1 MQDFQEF
8 TKSLFSGQWY
18 TSYLVIGM
26 LCLVA
31 YFITSRILLRTV
43 SHLFKKTSTK
53 FDDILIEKR
62 VFNKLPFLVPLVIV
76 YNSKDLLY
84 WNNLL
89 DRVILSTIVLIFLY
103 SLNALINALNE
114 MFKLTELSKKFSIK
128 SYTQIGKLLINIF
141 GIIVVIAVLTGNSPV
156 YLLSGLG
163 ALTAVLI
170 LVFKDT
176 ILSLVSSVQISS
188 NDLFKVGDWVEAP
201 QFGADGDVI
210 DIALHSVKIQNWD
223 KTISVIPT
231 NKLIDSSFKNWRGMA
246 ESGGRRIKR
255 SINIDMSS
263 IKFCTNEMIG
273 RFTKFKVISNYL
285 KVKLEEVQRFNIEN
299 NITDESLINGRSLTN
314 IGTFRAYI
322 EGYLRNHNQIHDE
335 MTFLVRQLSPSANGL
350 PIEIYVF
357 SNDTDWLNYEK
368 IQADIFDHLLAVVS
382 EFELKVFQNPS
393 GSDFKSSFADVNETL
408 FNSPST
414 Y

>member
-1 MQDFQEF
+1 M
-8 TKSLFSGQWY
+8 
-18 TSYLVIGM
+18 
-26 LCLVA
+26 
-31 YFITSRILLRTV
+31 
-43 SHLFKKTSTK
+43 
-53 FDDILIEKR
+53 
-62 VFNKLPFLVPLVIV
+62 
-76 YNSKDLLY
+76 
-84 WNNLL
+84 
-89 DRVILSTIVLIFLY
+89 ILSTIALIFLY
-103 SLNALINALNE
+103 SINALINALNE

-163 ALTAVLI
+163 ALTAILI

-255 SINIDMSS
+255 SINI
-263 IKFCTNEMIG
+263 CLLYT
-273 RFTKFKVISNYL
+273 
-285 KVKLEEVQRFNIEN
+285 
-299 NITDESLINGRSLTN
+299 
-314 IGTFRAYI
+314 
-322 EGYLRNHNQIHDE
+322 
-335 MTFLVRQLSPSANGL
+335 SPS
-350 PIEIYVF
+350 PR
-357 SNDTDWLNYEK
+357 D
-368 IQADIFDHLLAVVS
+368 
-382 EFELKVFQNPS
+382 
-393 GSDFKSSFADVNETL
+393 
-408 FNSPST
+408 
-414 Y
+414 

>member
-8 TKSLFSGQWY
+8 TKSVFSGQWY
-18 TSYLVIGM
+18 TSYLVIGI
-26 LCLVA
+26 LCLMA

-43 SHLFKKTSTK
+43 SHLFKRTSTQ
-53 FDDILIEKR
+53 FDDILIEQR
-62 VFNKLPFLVPLVIV
+62 VFNKLPFLVPLVIL

-89 DRVILSTIVLIFLY
+89 DRVILSTIALIFLY

-114 MFKLTELSKKFSIK
+114 MFKLTDLSKKFSIK

-263 IKFCTNEMIG
+263 IKFCTNEMID
-273 RFTKFKVISNYL
+273 RYSKYNVIANYI

-322 EGYLRNHNQIHDE
+322 EGYLRNHNKIHDE

-393 GSDFKSSFADVNETL
+393 GSDFKSSFADVNE
-408 FNSPST
+408 
-414 Y
+414 

>member
-8 TKSLFSGQWY
+8 TKSVFSGQWY
-18 TSYLVIGM
+18 TSYLLIGM

-53 FDDILIEKR
+53 FDDILIEQR
-62 VFNKLPFLVPLVIV
+62 VFNKLPFLVPLVIL

-84 WNNLL
+84 WNSLL
-89 DRVILSTIVLIFLY
+89 DRVILSIIALIFLY
-103 SLNALINALNE
+103 SLNALINALNQ
-114 MFKLTELSKKFSIK
+114 MFKLTDLSKKFSIK

-322 EGYLRNHNQIHDE
+322 EGYLRNHNKIHDE
-335 MTFLVRQLSPSANGL
+335 MTFLVRQLSPSATGL

-393 GSDFKSSFADVNETL
+393 GSDFKSSFADVNE
-408 FNSPST
+408 
-414 Y
+414 

>member
-8 TKSLFSGQWY
+8 TKSVFSGQWY
-18 TSYLVIGM
+18 TSYLLIGM

-53 FDDILIEKR
+53 FDDILIEER
-62 VFNKLPFLVPLVIV
+62 VFNKLPFLVPLVIL

-89 DRVILSTIVLIFLY
+89 DRVILSTIALIFLY

-273 RFTKFKVISNYL
+273 RYSKYNVIANYI

-322 EGYLRNHNQIHDE
+322 EGYLRNHNKIHDE

-393 GSDFKSSFADVNETL
+393 GSDFKSSFADANE
-408 FNSPST
+408 
-414 Y
+414 

>member
-8 TKSLFSGQWY
+8 TKSVLSGQWY
-18 TSYLVIGM
+18 TSYLLIGM

-53 FDDILIEKR
+53 FDDILIEER
-62 VFNKLPFLVPLVIV
+62 VFNKLPFLVPLVIL

-89 DRVILSTIVLIFLY
+89 DRVILSTIALIFLY

-114 MFKLTELSKKFSIK
+114 MFKLTDLSKKFSIK

-263 IKFCTNEMIG
+263 IKFCTNEMID
-273 RFTKFKVISNYL
+273 RYSKYNVIANYI

-322 EGYLRNHNQIHDE
+322 EGYLRNHNKIHDE

-393 GSDFKSSFADVNETL
+393 GSDFKSSFANA
-408 FNSPST
+408 NK
-414 Y
+414 

>member
-8 TKSLFSGQWY
+8 TKSVFSGQWY
-18 TSYLVIGM
+18 TSYLLIGM

-53 FDDILIEKR
+53 FDDILIEQR
-62 VFNKLPFLVPLVIV
+62 VFSKLPFLVPLVIL

-89 DRVILSTIVLIFLY
+89 DRVILSTIALIFLY

-114 MFKLTELSKKFSIK
+114 MFKLTDLSKKFSIK

-263 IKFCTNEMIG
+263 IKFCTNEMIS
-273 RFTKFKVISNYL
+273 RYSKYNVIANYI

-322 EGYLRNHNQIHDE
+322 EGYLRNHNKIHDE

-393 GSDFKSSFADVNETL
+393 GSDFKSSFADVNKQMKE
-408 FNSPST
+408 N
-414 Y
+414 

>member
-8 TKSLFSGQWY
+8 TKSVLSGQWY
-18 TSYLVIGM
+18 TSYLLIGM

-53 FDDILIEKR
+53 FDDILIEER
-62 VFNKLPFLVPLVIV
+62 VFSKLPFLVPLVIL

-89 DRVILSTIVLIFLY
+89 DRVILSTIALIFLY

-273 RFTKFKVISNYL
+273 RYCKYNVIANYI

-322 EGYLRNHNQIHDE
+322 EGYLRNHNKIHDE

-393 GSDFKSSFADVNETL
+393 GSDFKSSFADVNE
-408 FNSPST
+408 
-414 Y
+414 

>member
-1 MQDFQEF
+1 MQDSQEF
-8 TKSLFSGQWY
+8 IQSLFSDQWY
-18 TSYLVIGM
+18 SSYLVIGI

-53 FDDILIEKR
+53 FDDILIEQR
-62 VFNKLPFLVPLVIV
+62 VFNKLPYLVPLIIL
-76 YNSKDLLY
+76 YNSKDIIF
-84 WNNLL
+84 WNALL
-89 DRVILSTIVLIFLY
+89 DRAILSAIAIVFLY
-103 SLNALINALNE
+103 SLNAFINAFNE
-114 MFKLTELSKKFSIK
+114 MFKLTDLSKKFSIK

-141 GIIVVIAVLTGNSPV
+141 GIIVVMAILTGNSPV

-163 ALTAVLI
+163 ALTAVLV

-231 NKLIDSSFKNWRGMA
+231 NKLIDSSFKNWRGMS

-255 SINIDMSS
+255 SINIDMNT
-263 IKFCTNEMIG
+263 IKFCTKEMID
-273 RFTKFKVISNYL
+273 RYSKFNVISDYL
-285 KVKLEEVQRFNIEN
+285 KVKLEEIQQFNSDSKVE
-299 NITDESLINGRSLTN
+299 EEGLINGRSLTN
-314 IGTFRAYI
+314 IGTFRAYV
-322 EGYLRNHNQIHDE
+322 EGYLRNHNQIHNE
-335 MTFLVRQLSPSANGL
+335 MTFLVRQLPPTASGL

-357 SNDTDWLNYEK
+357 SNDTDWANYEK
-368 IQADIFDHLLAVVS
+368 IQSDIFDHLLSVVS

-393 GSDFKSSFADVNETL
+393 GSDFKSSFSEENK
-408 FNSPST
+408 